1 MVGWIDGWLD
11 ERKKERE
18 GGSKRRREEGRKKGS
33 KGEKKRKKWN
43 EREFGQMLNV
53 FVFKCGTQYFPQI
66 HLNSLGRLIGL
77 LIIPCAP
84 NTSSFIS

>member
-11 ERKKERE
+11 ERK
-18 GGSKRRREEGRKKGS
+18 RRGREEVRGEGKKGGRKEAS
-33 KGEKKRKKWN
+33 KGERK
-43 EREFGQMLNV
+43 ESGMREFGQMLNV